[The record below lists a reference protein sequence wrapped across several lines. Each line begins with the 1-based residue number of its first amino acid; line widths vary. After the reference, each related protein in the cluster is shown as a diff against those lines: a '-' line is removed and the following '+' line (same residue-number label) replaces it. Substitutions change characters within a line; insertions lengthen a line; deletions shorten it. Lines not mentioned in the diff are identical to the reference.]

1 MTVKRNARVSA
12 AEEGEVSSEAGT
24 LLNVVPGSIRAKP
37 ELHEANMCSAG
48 NVDYNMYSSFLTASP
63 GSVLFSRSNLLKR
76 KDLCF
81 SCLRL
86 GLIRHRRSKRSSH
99 LFSK

>member
-1 MTVKRNARVSA
+1 MNDGQENAGVSV

-48 NVDYNMYSSFLTASP
+48 NAVT
-63 GSVLFSRSNLLKR
+63 R
-76 KDLCF
+76 
-81 SCLRL
+81 
-86 GLIRHRRSKRSSH
+86 
-99 LFSK
+99 

>member
-24 LLNVVPGSIRAKP
+24 LLNVVLGSIRAKP

-48 NVDYNMYSSFLTASP
+48 NAVT
-63 GSVLFSRSNLLKR
+63 
-76 KDLCF
+76 C
-81 SCLRL
+81 
-86 GLIRHRRSKRSSH
+86 
-99 LFSK
+99 